1 MHLLVVCDALG
12 SGMFLQKHRPFINH
26 LAWALKMCEHQL
38 HSGGEMERVN
48 ERRGIEI
55 KISLNKDIIL
65 VSKPVL
71 PLKTDEE
78 ET

>member
-1 MHLLVVCDALG
+1 
-12 SGMFLQKHRPFINH
+12 
-26 LAWALKMCEHQL
+26 
-38 HSGGEMERVN
+38 MERVN
-48 ERRGIEI
+48 ERRGIET